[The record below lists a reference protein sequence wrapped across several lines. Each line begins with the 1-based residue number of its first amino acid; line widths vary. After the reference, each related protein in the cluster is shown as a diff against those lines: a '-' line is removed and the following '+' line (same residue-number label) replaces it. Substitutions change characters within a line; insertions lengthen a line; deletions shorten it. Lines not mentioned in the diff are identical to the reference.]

1 MRYEFQSNL
10 HRTLDS
16 MLAAIAYEFMTGGG
30 ANSPEVIDCFAHQ
43 DPSALAAECIEGW
56 GLGQADGREDPF
68 SEEPAQSHMDEHGY
82 DASDLADAIA
92 DFIANRPD
100 REEEDEE

>member
-16 MLAAIAYEFMTGGG
+16 MIAAIAYEFMTGGG

-56 GLGQADGREDPF
+56 GLDRADGYEGPL